1 MPERLPPSDPRE
13 WLNRARSCLAIA
25 RCYEPEIYL
34 EDLCFQAQQAAEK
47 AIKAVFIARSLPLP
61 YIHDLADLL
70 LRLEKSGLFIPDS
83 IKSAS
88 RLNPFAVHTRYPGF
102 EFPVS
107 ADEYHEALALAESV
121 VRWADTVIKDTISR
135 ISAFSLSWK
144 EGNYLEDR
152 HHCRGTAPVC
162 QVRPGLA

>member
-13 WLNRARSCLAIA
+13 WLQRARSCLAIA
-25 RCYEPEIYL
+25 RCHDPEIYR

-47 AIKAVFIARSLPLP
+47 AIKAVFIARALPLP
-61 YIHDLADLL
+61 YVHDLADLL

-88 RLNPFAVHTRYPGF
+88 RLTPFAVHTRYTGF

-107 ADEYHEALALAESV
+107 AEEYTEALALAESV
-121 VRWADTVIKDTISR
+121 VRWAEIAIPDKKS
-135 ISAFSLSWK
+135 
-144 EGNYLEDR
+144 
-152 HHCRGTAPVC
+152 
-162 QVRPGLA
+162 